1 MYIPPTGCLLK
12 YLLSENHT
20 LSVIHAFGLFD
31 FPLNN
36 GGKNKTFH
44 HRGDQNHGALN
55 SLVFLLFLLCL
66 PFCFQVMPPN
76 GAHEVAL
83 LERPELTCGECPCES
98 FQRLEFETKAST
110 DAQRCTET
118 DRISLVSF
126 LVALIG
132 GGVFSLDAFEAFPML

>member
-1 MYIPPTGCLLK
+1 MVARTKPFTI
-12 YLLSENHT
+12 E
-20 LSVIHAFGLFD
+20 
-31 FPLNN
+31 
-36 GGKNKTFH
+36 
-44 HRGDQNHGALN
+44 ALN
-55 SLVFLLFLLCL
+55 GLVFLLFLLCL

-83 LERPELTCGECPCES
+83 LEPPELTCGECPCES

>member
-1 MYIPPTGCLLK
+1 MAARTKPFTI
-12 YLLSENHT
+12 E
-20 LSVIHAFGLFD
+20 
-31 FPLNN
+31 
-36 GGKNKTFH
+36 
-44 HRGDQNHGALN
+44 ALN
-55 SLVFLLFLLCL
+55 GLVFLLFLLCL

-76 GAHEVAL
+76 GVHEVAL
-83 LERPELTCGECPCES
+83 LERPELTCGE
-98 FQRLEFETKAST
+98 FTGLEFETKAST